1 MFAVSE
7 LGWINQD
14 IYLKLFDFFINSI
27 LPARPVLLIQD
38 GHGSHI
44 STELVERARTNDM
57 HLLCLPSHTTH
68 LLQPLWVCLNPLKLT
83 STKHVKSIC
92 RIILVG
98 DYTHYPCGALT
109 NSLTPLNIIS
119 GLTSVGS
126 ILWIWDKSRIGSRHL
141 QTLFVSSTLIQLQQM
156 YLNPN
161 VPSQTLVS
169 QHR

>member
-1 MFAVSE
+1 MKLVKWEESLAVPVLAVLPNSMFAVSE

-14 IYLKLFDFFINSI
+14 TYLKLFDFFINSI

-57 HLLCLPSHTTH
+57 HLLCLPSHTTY

-92 RIILVG
+92 ELSWSG

-126 ILWIWDKSRIGSRHL
+126 IL
-141 QTLFVSSTLIQLQQM
+141 
-156 YLNPN
+156 
-161 VPSQTLVS
+161 
-169 QHR
+169 